1 MKTFIDISVP
11 ALTFILLTAVGLGLT
26 AADFERLRSHR
37 SIVALGLLGPLLALP
52 AIAVALTRLFESS
65 PSVTV
70 GVLLV
75 AICPIGAMANT
86 FTYVARASTALSVA
100 LAGLSCL
107 GATITIPLLGN
118 VLDRL
123 LGQPLGLVA
132 PLRVLAVQLL
142 LVFAVPVALG
152 LAVRRWVPGV
162 AERHQGS
169 LQRISF
175 VGVSIVLLVIILDD
189 PRGFASQLLT
199 TVPLAALFVICAFT
213 AGWTAAAAVR
223 ADRHDRFALA
233 ATFGSRNVGI
243 ATAIAVTLLGSAEF
257 ARFAGVYFLTEIPV
271 MLIIVGLFRRV
282 HGTEVAEGTA

>member
-1 MKTFIDISVP
+1 VKTFIDISVP

-26 AADFERLRSHR
+26 AADFERLRSQR

-52 AIAVALTRLFESS
+52 AIAVALTQLFQPP
-65 PSVTV
+65 PSVTI

-86 FTYVARASTALSVA
+86 FTYVARASTALSVT

-107 GATITIPLLGN
+107 GATISIPLLGQ
-118 VLDRL
+118 VLDGV

-132 PLRVLAVQLL
+132 PLGVLAVQLL
-142 LVFAVPVALG
+142 LVFALPVTLG
-152 LAVRRWVPGV
+152 LAVRHRVPGL
-162 AERHQGS
+162 AERHQGL

-175 VGVSIVLLVIILDD
+175 IGVSIVLLAIILDD

-199 TVPLAALFVICAFT
+199 TVPLAALFVLCAVA
-213 AGWTAAAAVR
+213 AGWAAAAAVR

-243 ATAIAVTLLGSAEF
+243 ATAIAVTLLGNVEF

-271 MLIIVGLFRRV
+271 MLIIVALFRRV
-282 HGTEVAEGTA
+282 QGTEVVEGTA